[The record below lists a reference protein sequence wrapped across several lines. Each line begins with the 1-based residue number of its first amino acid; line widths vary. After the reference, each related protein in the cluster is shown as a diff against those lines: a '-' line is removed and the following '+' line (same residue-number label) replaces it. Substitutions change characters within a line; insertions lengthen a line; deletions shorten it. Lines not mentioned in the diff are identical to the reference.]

1 MRFSPARSYLSS
13 AAVALGLA
21 VFCAWL
27 AVKWWPAAIPAA
39 FFLAS
44 GAVVLFLA
52 LRPPIEVTES
62 GLTFGKTSIRWID
75 IRRVDQTGWISP
87 MVIDLTLVSRNKI
100 RLVYPGERSN
110 SNRLLRSIQQNAS
123 MALINGV
130 PWRQI
135 FGPPPDEEAGNKPLP
150 GPRYRLLTAD
160 DEAEVERLYHQL
172 RSAGRFDADK

>member
-1 MRFSPARSYLSS
+1 MRFTPARSYLSS

-27 AVKWWPAAIPAA
+27 AFRWWPAAIAGV

-44 GAVVLFLA
+44 GAVVLYLA
-52 LRPPIEVTES
+52 LRPAIEVAES
-62 GLTFGKTSIRWID
+62 GLGVGKTSIRWTD

-87 MVIDLTLVSRNKI
+87 MVIDLTLVTRNKI
-100 RLVYPGERSN
+100 RLIYPGERVN

-135 FGPPPDEEAGNKPLP
+135 LGAPQEEAGRKPLP
-150 GPRYRLLTAD
+150 GPRYRLLTEN

-172 RSAGRFDADK
+172 RSAGRFDTDK